1 MRSRLVAL
9 LRSGFVIV
17 LAMVLMRQAAAHAIL
32 VEEFPAA
39 NSVVSG
45 PNVPLKLRFNVR
57 IDALRSRLVL
67 SLPDGSSRELKI
79 TPQDSPEILAA
90 HADNLEPG
98 AYRLHWQVLAS
109 DGHITQGDVLFQV
122 KSD

>member
-39 NSVVSG
+39 NSVVNG

-90 HADNLEPG
+90 QADNLEPG

>member
-1 MRSRLVAL
+1 VTL
-9 LRSGFVIV
+9 LRAGFVIV
-17 LAMVLMRQAAAHAIL
+17 VSMVLVRQAAAHAIL
-32 VEEFPAA
+32 VEEFPTA
-39 NSVVSG
+39 NSVVNG
-45 PNVPLKLRFNVR
+45 PNIPLKLRFNVR

-79 TPQDSPEILAA
+79 TPQESPDILAGQ
-90 HADNLEPG
+90 ADNLLPG

-109 DGHITQGDVLFQV
+109 DGHITQGDVLFRV